1 MLSEA
6 APPLEEEGGRGTG
19 NGKVPAKSGSGGGG
33 GVMGLVKRFP
43 RRVLTILSNLPLA
56 IGEMFTVAALMALG
70 TLCCSLLF
78 SNSNSSSL

>member
-1 MLSEA
+1 MLSDA
-6 APPLEEEGGRGTG
+6 APPLAEEGGGGTG
-19 NGKVPAKSGSGGGG
+19 NGKVPAKSGSVG

-70 TLCCSLLF
+70 MLCCSLLF
-78 SNSNSSSL
+78 SNSNSPSL